1 MVSKTSRASGGTVA
15 CQDGQSVRSM
25 GIFATVYIFD
35 TDVSKQMQTQA
46 RIESVYRKTKKS
58 FFKVGIPPQ
67 SII

>member
-1 MVSKTSRASGGTVA
+1 
-15 CQDGQSVRSM
+15 M

-58 FFKVGIPPQ
+58 FFKFMGQ
-67 SII
+67 SLVILVLQIFHAVKAYIAGP